1 MIGAGGN
8 TFSEIRR
15 QRQSKQL
22 KSVRTKGF
30 LSPIEITPLTIQVMR
45 NGTIS
50 VSVTGIEAPF
60 ISYNDTT
67 VVDVQYISFRYC
79 CIFFSRK

>member
-15 QRQSKQL
+15 QRQSQQL
-22 KSVRTKGF
+22 QSVRNKGF
-30 LSPIEITPLTIQVMR
+30 LSPIEITPLTIRVMR

-50 VSVTGIEAPF
+50 VSLTGKEPPF
-60 ISYNDTT
+60 LSYNDTN

-79 CIFFSRK
+79 FNEFTD